1 MLKVKKN
8 VEKEF
13 GGNKTCDERKR
24 SGGDFVEQRAAK
36 ILAAIVDA
44 YIKTGE
50 PVGSKLLSQDPEI
63 GVSPATIRNHM
74 AALEQEGYLDHPHT
88 SAGRVP
94 TYKGFR
100 YYVENLMNPEPVN
113 PELLLAIDERLQS
126 DMSAEAIIENAS
138 AALAEITQ
146 CAAISTNHVSKFSV
160 ITKVDVVPAGKRMYV
175 LLMITSN
182 GSIKN
187 KVCRMEF
194 DMTNEQMADF
204 TNFLNEHLRGVDLE
218 SMSEEYVESLTA
230 ALGGYMLSLSPL
242 MHAVY
247 ELSEEMMRDSVEVK
261 GEANLLTCAEFPA
274 QDVIRFIERKAELSN
289 LFEDAFSG
297 INIRFGEE
305 NGTFAITNSTVISA
319 GYSKDG
325 KPAGSIG
332 VIGPMRM
339 DYRKVIPYI
348 EYLSR
353 KVTQMLSENEEPRL
367 PEGKEGDK
375 RNDK

>member
-1 MLKVKKN
+1 M
-8 VEKEF
+8 
-13 GGNKTCDERKR
+13 ER
-24 SGGDFVEQRAAK
+24 RAAK

-50 PVGSKLLSQDPEI
+50 PVGSKLLAQDPDI

-100 YYVENLMNPEPVN
+100 YYVENLMSPEPIN
-113 PELLLAIDERLQS
+113 PELLLTIDERLQS
-126 DMSAEAIIENAS
+126 DMSAEAIVENAS
-138 AALAEITQ
+138 TALAEITQ

-182 GSIKN
+182 GTIKN

-194 DMTNEQMADF
+194 DMTNEQMSDF
-204 TNFLNEHLRGVDLE
+204 TEFLNEHLRGVNIE
-218 SMSEEYVESLTA
+218 NMSEEYVERLTA
-230 ALGGYMLSLSPL
+230 ALGGYMLSLAPL
-242 MHAVY
+242 LHAVY
-247 ELSEEMMRDSVEVK
+247 ELSEEMLRDSVEVK

-289 LFEDAFSG
+289 LLEDAFSG

-305 NGTFAITNSTVISA
+305 NGTFAISNSTVISA
-319 GYSKDG
+319 SYSKDG
-325 KPAGSIG
+325 RPAGAIG

-353 KVTQMLSENEEPRL
+353 KVTQMLSEEEEPQL
-367 PEGKEGDK
+367 PEGKEGDNK
-375 RNDK
+375 NDK